1 MDTTDDALGLG
12 GGGDIPSVKAQPE
25 KRTAAPADRGS
36 EEARRNR
43 NRRLAAA
50 AGNRLEPPKLG
61 TPGLF
66 GTGQGI

>member
-1 MDTTDDALGLG
+1 MDTSDDMLGLG
-12 GGGDIPSVKAQPE
+12 GGDDIPSVRAQTE

-43 NRRLAAA
+43 NRRRAAA
-50 AGNRLEPPKLG
+50 AGDRLKPPKLG
-61 TPGLF
+61 ATGLF